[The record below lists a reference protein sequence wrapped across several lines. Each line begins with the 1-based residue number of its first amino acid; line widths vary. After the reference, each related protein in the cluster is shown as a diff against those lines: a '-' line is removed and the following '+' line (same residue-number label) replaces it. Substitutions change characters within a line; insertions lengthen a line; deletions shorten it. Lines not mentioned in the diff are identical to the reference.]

1 MIERIVGICLRK
13 RFVVIMIA
21 VLATGYGYYSWTQLK
36 IEAYP
41 DIGDVTAKVT
51 TQAPGLAAEEVE
63 QQITTP
69 LERILTSTPG
79 LVAMHSSSTF
89 GLSLITLVFRDGAE
103 DYWSRQRTL
112 ERISKVNLPS
122 GIAPALDPVSPPSG
136 EIYRYTLESDTKN
149 VMELSEIQRWEVI
162 PALLKVPGVTN
173 VDNFGGFTRQFQLE
187 LNPVE
192 LQRYGLGLNDVVTA
206 INSNSANAGGSR
218 ITRGEQSYVI
228 RGLGLVR
235 TLDDLGNIVV
245 TQRQGVPIL
254 VRDLGTLQFAHQERE
269 GILGKDKNPDTI
281 QGIVDL
287 LKGENPSETLKGVHK
302 TVDELN
308 KELAPRD
315 VSIVPYID
323 RDDLVQATVNK
334 VSHTIGGGMALVF
347 IVLILFLGSP
357 RSAFV
362 VAVTIPLAL
371 AVAFILMN
379 WTKLPAN
386 LLSLGAIDFGII
398 VDPAIVVTE
407 AILRR
412 REAKP
417 DEALTEDEVR
427 RVAGQ
432 VIKPIFFATLIIIT
446 AYFPLFA
453 LQRAEAKLFTPI
465 AYTVAYALFGA
476 LLCTLALVPGLAF
489 EAFREPRQMFRNA
502 VLDWLQR
509 GYYNNLAR
517 LLRRQA
523 IVYAGVAISF
533 AAIGILGATVGREFL
548 PNLDEGSLWLQ
559 VQMPTGIS
567 LDKASEMAGELRRA
581 LKEFPEVAH
590 AITQLGRSDDQT
602 DPWTPSHI
610 EAPVTLTPY
619 NTWPGGETK
628 DEFLRRLSA
637 RLNRLPGFDIAI
649 SQPIIDNVNELVSG
663 AHSPLVVKIFGQDLD
678 ELRRIGGEIVA
689 VLNGIRGTAEASIAE
704 EPPIPQIAIQVD
716 RAAAA
721 RYGINVADIVN
732 LIQTGVGGAPIGQVY
747 VEDRVYDV
755 SVRFAKDAR
764 DNPEVLG
771 DLVLNTASG
780 AQIPLSQV
788 ASIKLQ
794 NGESSISHDMTHR
807 NLTVKID
814 YRDRDLSSYLS
825 EAQAKIGKA
834 VHFDANKYRL
844 EWGGQFENQR
854 RAQARLIFIMGIVL
868 ALMTSFLYMGFGK
881 LRQAVLVL
889 FVVPLATF
897 GGLVALHVR
906 GETLNVATA
915 VGFIALFGVAVLN
928 GVIMIANLN
937 RLRRRGDALRDAVLS
952 GAAERFRPVL
962 MTATVAT
969 VGMIPAAI
977 ATGVGSDVQ
986 RGLATVI
993 VGGLIVA
1000 TLLTLFILPT
1010 LYFVMERF
1018 VDRRFPS
1025 IALMEREASGQSEA
1039 GAEERFEQAREPH

>member
-1 MIERIVGICLRK
+1 MIDRIVGICLRK
-13 RFVVIMIA
+13 RFVVMLIA
-21 VLATGYGYYSWTQLK
+21 LLAAGYGYYSWTRLK

-51 TQAPGLAAEEVE
+51 TQAAGLAAEEVE

-69 LERILTSTPG
+69 LERVLMSAPG

-89 GLSLITLVFRDGAE
+89 GLSLITMVFRDGSE
-103 DYWSRQRTL
+103 DYWSRQRII
-112 ERISKVNLPS
+112 ERINQVSLPG
-122 GIAPALDPVSPPSG
+122 GITPALDPVSPPSG
-136 EIYRYTLESDTKN
+136 EIYRYTLESDSKN
-149 VMELSEIQRWEVI
+149 LMELSDIQHWEVI

-173 VDNFGGFTRQFQLE
+173 VDNFGGFTKQYQLE

-192 LQRYGLGLNDVVTA
+192 LERYGLGLNDVVAA
-206 INSNSANAGGSR
+206 INNNSANAGGSR

-245 TQRQGVPIL
+245 TQRNGVPIL
-254 VRDLGTLQFAHQERE
+254 VRDLGILQFAHQERE
-269 GILGKDKNPDTI
+269 GILGKDNNPDTI

-287 LKGENPSETLKGVHK
+287 LKGDNPSETLKGIHK
-302 TVDELN
+302 AVDELN

-315 VSIVPYID
+315 VRIVPYID
-323 RDDLVQATVNK
+323 RDDLVQATVHK

-347 IVLILFLGSP
+347 IVLLLFLCSP
-357 RSAFV
+357 RAAFV
-362 VAVTIPLAL
+362 VAITIPLAL
-371 AVAFILMN
+371 ITTFILMN
-379 WTKLPAN
+379 WTNLPAN
-386 LLSLGAIDFGII
+386 LLSLGSIDFGII

-412 REAKP
+412 REARP
-417 DEALTEDEVR
+417 DEVLTKSKVR
-427 RVAGQ
+427 SLTCQ
-432 VIKPIFFATLIIIT
+432 VTRPIFFATLIIIT

-476 LLCTLALVPGLAF
+476 LLWTLTLVPGLAF
-489 EAFREPRQMFRNA
+489 EAFRRPRRMFHN
-502 VLDWLQR
+502 VPLEWLHQ
-509 GYYNNLAR
+509 GYYDNLNR
-517 LLRRQA
+517 LLRRPA
-523 IVYAGVAISF
+523 IVYAGVALSF
-533 AAIGILGATVGREFL
+533 AAVGILGATIGREFL
-548 PNLDEGSLWLQ
+548 PNLDEGALWLQ

-581 LKEFPEVAH
+581 LKEFPEVSY

-610 EAPVTLTPY
+610 EAPVGLTPY
-619 NTWPGGETK
+619 DTWSQGETK
-628 DEFLRRLSA
+628 EEFLRRLSA
-637 RLNRLPGFDIAI
+637 RLNQLPGFDISI

-663 AHSPLVVKIFGQDLD
+663 AHSPLVVKIFGKNLD
-678 ELRRIGGEIVA
+678 EMRRIGQEIVN
-689 VLNGIRGTAEASIAE
+689 VLNEIQGTAEASIAE
-704 EPPIPQIAIQVD
+704 EPPIPQITVQVD

-721 RYGINVADIVN
+721 RYGINVSDVVN
-732 LIQTGVGGAPIGQVY
+732 LIQTGVGGAPVSQVY
-747 VEDRVYDV
+747 VEDRVYNV
-755 SVRFAKDAR
+755 TVRFPKDAR

-771 DLVLNTASG
+771 NLILNTASG

-788 ASIKLQ
+788 ATIKLQ
-794 NGESSISHDMTHR
+794 NGESSISHDMTRR

-814 YRDRDLSSYLS
+814 YRDRDLSSYLA
-825 EAQAKIGKA
+825 EVQEKIGKA
-834 VHFDANKYRL
+834 VQFDTNKYRL

-854 RAQARLIFIMGIVL
+854 RAQARLVLIMGIVL
-868 ALMTSFLYMGFGK
+868 ALMTVFLYTGFGK
-881 LRQAVLVL
+881 LRQAVLIL
-889 FVVPLATF
+889 SVVPLATL

-937 RLRRRGDALRDAVLS
+937 RLRDQGRDLRDAVLL
-952 GAAERFRPVL
+952 GASERFRPVL

-969 VGMIPAAI
+969 VGMIPAAL

-993 VGGLIVA
+993 VGGVMVA
-1000 TLLTLFILPT
+1000 TILTLFILPT

-1018 VDRRFPS
+1018 VERRLPE
-1025 IALMEREASGQSEA
+1025 IASAEAEA
-1039 GAEERFEQAREPH
+1039 AGE